1 MVILEKALHS
11 RASSLREKHTRL
23 YKWALLSTGLSGGG
37 HAGSPGPAAAD
48 QSAPFAAAAG
58 AAAAS
63 ATGTPVA
70 ASAGPSRGPVRGIYH
85 RPER

>member
-37 HAGSPGPAAAD
+37 HPGSPGPAAAD
-48 QSAPFAAAAG
+48 QSAPSAAAAG
-58 AAAAS
+58 AAAAGPTDIP
-63 ATGTPVA
+63 AT
-70 ASAGPSRGPVRGIYH
+70 ASAGPSNGHVHGIYH

>member
-1 MVILEKALHS
+1 MEKALHS

-37 HAGSPGPAAAD
+37 HAGSPGPAAAA
-48 QSAPFAAAAG
+48 QSTPSATAAG
-58 AAAAS
+58 AAAA
-63 ATGTPVA
+63 GTTDTPA
-70 ASAGPSRGPVRGIYH
+70 GESAGPSGGPVRGIYP